1 MWVVPWAA
9 QSRKYISNHRSM
21 VESVALRAGLPHAQP
36 CEGLRK
42 ALQPAHL
49 SLCEEARIL
58 AGTERPD
65 ELGVDEV
72 A

>member
-1 MWVVPWAA
+1 
-9 QSRKYISNHRSM
+9 M